1 MTTKTDFHSLMELK
15 ESFHPQGR
23 RWINNGE
30 AELIKRALELETRS
44 NIELQNIRDMA
55 VMLYERWSSSSRT
68 DGKYEEMDAYMSAMS
83 AICAIVDSIK
93 VQRGLEV

>member
-44 NIELQNIRDMA
+44 NIELQNIRDMRRYCLS
-55 VMLYERWSSSSRT
+55 VF
-68 DGKYEEMDAYMSAMS
+68 
-83 AICAIVDSIK
+83 
-93 VQRGLEV
+93 Q

>member
-23 RWINNGE
+23 RWINNGQ

-55 VMLYERWSSSSRT
+55 VMLYERWSSSSRA

>member
-44 NIELQNIRDMA
+44 NIELQIS
-55 VMLYERWSSSSRT
+55 EIWP
-68 DGKYEEMDAYMSAMS
+68 
-83 AICAIVDSIK
+83 
-93 VQRGLEV
+93 

>member
-55 VMLYERWSSSSRT
+55 VMLYEKWSSSSRA
-68 DGKYEEMDAYMSAMS
+68 DGKYEEMDVYMSAMS